1 MKRERANQRPQK
13 MDTQGIRG
21 VVFTLA
27 VTSTI
32 GFWAIFS
39 RLDHAQF
46 SDSGASAQTS
56 NELLYVQEES
66 PIMANLPPIPTLV
79 PIFDGSPAAPSPVSA
94 ASSAPPAANSGV
106 ATPPAVISSPKDN
119 SAPAGKSGLSKQK
132 KSGGKTTST
141 RSSK

>member
-1 MKRERANQRPQK
+1 

-39 RLDHAQF
+39 RLDNAQF
-46 SDSGASAQTS
+46 SGSEASAQTS
-56 NELLYVQEES
+56 NELPYVQEES
-66 PIMANLPPIPTLV
+66 QIMANLPPIPTLV
-79 PIFDGSPAAPSPVSA
+79 PIFDGSPAAPSPVLAGSP
-94 ASSAPPAANSGV
+94 APQLAANPAV
-106 ATPPAVISSPKDN
+106 ATPPAAISSPRDN
-119 SAPAGKSGLSKQK
+119 SAPAGKSGLPKQK